1 MAQVPLTRIQKLIA
15 KRMSQSKQEKPC
27 FYLKVR
33 IDITNLDKFRK
44 RDCRKAGIR
53 ASTQDLYFT
62 AAARALKQFPLMAGQ
77 VKGDSI
83 KISDTINVGFAVD
96 TAAGLVVPVLK
107 GVEKLSLT
115 EIADNNKLLVK
126 KARANKLTLD
136 EMGGANL
143 TISALGLFG
152 TSDFIAIVPPG
163 EASILSTGKPV
174 DMIVKTKKGF
184 VPRKMQDCWLAVDH
198 RIVNGAYAAKFLKHI
213 ANLLET
219 PHSLL

>member
-1 MAQVPLTRIQKLIA
+1 MTDVPLTRIQKIIA
-15 KRMSQSKQEKPC
+15 KRMLQSKQQQPC

-33 IDITNLDKFRK
+33 VDITNLDQFRK

-62 AAARALKQFPLMAGQ
+62 AAARAIKQFPLMAGQ
-77 VKGDSI
+77 IKGDSI
-83 KISDTINVGFAVD
+83 KISDTVNVGFAVD
-96 TAAGLVVPVLK
+96 TAGGLLVPVLR

-136 EMGGANL
+136 ELTGANIS
-143 TISALGLFG
+143 ISALGLFG
-152 TSDFIAIVPPG
+152 VSDFIAIVPPG
-163 EASILSTGKPV
+163 EASILATGKPFEMV
-174 DMIVKTKKGF
+174 VKTEDGF
-184 VPRKMQDCWLAVDH
+184 SSRKMQDCWLAVDH
-198 RIVNGAYAAKFLKHI
+198 RVVNGVYAAKFLKHI
-213 ANLLET
+213 ANLLEN